1 MKNKHSFFKR
11 KNNLL
16 KGLDNNCS
24 EHVLRSCDNIVK
36 RLIRNCVF
44 VGILWE
50 REKKNEK
57 KNRIEGLYIGAK
69 LSV

>member
-44 VGILWE
+44 VGIL
-50 REKKNEK
+50 
-57 KNRIEGLYIGAK
+57 
-69 LSV
+69 